1 MSDGDR
7 REEPTTVPPPSG
19 AKDAY
24 SAPTRVGT
32 LPEDV
37 LAAMRQHDDQT
48 LAARTRSGTQRAA
61 RVSAPPPLPGS
72 TPAGPSLPRPSTP
85 PRAMPSSRPFA
96 PLTLPPPPPDEA
108 LSELWS
114 NPPVPLELPA
124 PGPWQEHDLSEDVLF
139 EPERR
144 FVLLRSLL
152 VVVLFAVLGGAL
164 AIVILFG

>member
-1 MSDGDR
+1 M
-7 REEPTTVPPPSG
+7 PPPSG

-24 SAPTRVGT
+24 SAPTRVGA

-37 LAAMRQHDDQT
+37 LAAMRQQETDAA

-72 TPAGPSLPRPSTP
+72 PPPRSSMPRPSTP
-85 PRAMPSSRPFA
+85 PRAMPPGRPFA

-108 LSELWS
+108 LPELWS
-114 NPPVPLELPA
+114 NPSLPFELPP
-124 PGPWQEHDLSEDVLF
+124 PGPWHEPDLSEDVVF

-144 FVLLRSLL
+144 FVLLRSVL
-152 VVVLFAVLGGAL
+152 VVLLFAVLGGAV
-164 AIVILFG
+164 AVVILFD